1 MSREKIKPKTLGSL
15 FAGIGGFDLGFERA
29 GWKTKWQVEINPIN
43 RAVLADRFP
52 DAQRFEDVRE
62 CGSQNLAK
70 VDCITAGFPC
80 QDISI
85 GGNCKADQSRRGL
98 KGARSGLYYE
108 ALRIIE
114 EIQPAWVV
122 LENVA
127 RLLASNDC
135 RDIAQI
141 IQDLAQRNYLGFL
154 RVLDAQYFGVP
165 QRRRRVFLVAGLGRH
180 PSLEFLAD
188 SKAVE
193 AIPSTF
199 AEIEVARSE
208 VCFAGNTLDAKGN
221 RCSLQLGCEVL
232 VAEENG
238 WDQMVERERRAAL
251 HGVPLGL
258 DDENLAE
265 RFAAGN
271 SVAPAVAEW
280 IAKKLGNS

>member
-1 MSREKIKPKTLGSL
+1 MTNDKAKPKTLGSL

-85 GGNCKADQSRRGL
+85 AGNTKADKSRNGL
-98 KGARSGLYYE
+98 KGARSGLYRE

-114 EIQPAWVV
+114 EIQPTWVV

-127 RLLASNDC
+127 QLLASNDC

-154 RVLDAQYFGVP
+154 RVLDAQYFGIP
-165 QRRRRVFLVAGLGRH
+165 QRRRRVFLVAGLGRQ

-188 SKAVE
+188 SKAVD

-199 AEIEVARSE
+199 AAREVARSE
-208 VCFAGNTLDAKGN
+208 ESFAGNTLAANDV
-221 RCSLQLGCEVL
+221 RCRLQLGCEVL

-238 WDQMVERERRAAL
+238 WDQMVERERRSAL
-251 HGVPLGL
+251 HGIPLGL

-271 SVAPAVAEW
+271 AVAPAVAEW